1 MCIMLWYYDNKKFIL
16 LFNREEY
23 VARETK
29 KLDVNLDI
37 IQILEQSCD
46 DYIVGG

>member
-23 VARETK
+23 TARETK
-29 KLDVNLDI
+29 KLDVHYEAYVDFRAI
-37 IQILEQSCD
+37 M
-46 DYIVGG
+46 